1 MGDDGGRGPRPRTG
15 ARTIA
20 LVGPFAS
27 GKTTLLEAIL
37 ARTGA
42 LPRQGTISAGNTAG
56 DASPEARAHA
66 MSVELNAATTEFMG
80 DEYTFL
86 DCPGS
91 TEYTGEAEAVLTAV
105 DCAVVVCEADPKKV
119 PALQLILKR
128 LDDAGVPHMLFLNKI
143 DKADARVRDTIAM
156 LQPASRT
163 PLVLRQLPI
172 WRDGHVAGFI
182 DLALERA
189 FVYRDHAPSETVEI
203 PTDEQAREMEAR
215 FAMLERLADHDDAL
229 MEELLSDIPPPR
241 DQVFG
246 DLVLEMRAGQI
257 CPVFFGSAEE
267 GHGIGRL
274 LKALR
279 HEAPGLD
286 DLHRRLGFSPGGEAV
301 VQVMKTLHTAHGGK
315 VSLVR
320 VLAGEIRDG
329 SLLTGPAGTADRVSG
344 VATPFCGQPR
354 KRDVA
359 RAGDT
364 VALGKL
370 DHARTG
376 NTLWSARAAPV
387 QVADHALPTPVM
399 AFAVRAA
406 ERKDEVKLSAAL
418 AKIVEED
425 PTLTV
430 DVVAETGETLLS
442 GQGEMHLRVALERL
456 AGRYGLTVR
465 TRPPEVAY
473 RETIRGSVSQHGR
486 HKKQSG
492 GHGQF
497 GDVHLEI
504 RPLARGDGLRFS
516 DRITG
521 GVVPKQYIPGV
532 ETGVRDSLRRGPLGF
547 PVVDVEVTLTDGSY
561 HTVDS
566 SDQAFQMAAR
576 LAMREGLAAC
586 SPVLLEPIERVT
598 VACPSEATARV
609 NAILSARR
617 GQLLGFD
624 ARPGWEG
631 WDLVEALLPASEIG
645 DLIVELRSATQGVA
659 RFERRFDHLQEL
671 SGRIADDIVSR
682 HAEAAAA

>member
-1 MGDDGGRGPRPRTG
+1 MGDDGGRGPRPRSG

-27 GKTTLLEAIL
+27 GKTTLLEALL

-42 LPRQGTISAGNTAG
+42 VQRQGSVTAGNTLG

-66 MSVELNAATTEFMG
+66 MSIELNAASTVFMG

-91 TEYTGEAEAVLTAV
+91 TEYAGEAEAVLSGV

-128 LDDAGVPHMLFLNKI
+128 LDDAHVPHMLFLNKI
-143 DKADARVRDTIAM
+143 DKADARVRDTLAM

-163 PLVLRQLPI
+163 PLVLRQIPI

-189 FVYRDHAPSETVEI
+189 FVYRDHAPSETIEI
-203 PTDEQAREMEAR
+203 PSDEVARELEAR
-215 FAMLERLADHDDAL
+215 FAMLERLADHDEAL
-229 MEELLSDIPPPR
+229 MEELLSDVAPPR

-246 DLVLEMRAGQI
+246 DLALEMRAGLI
-257 CPVFFGSAEE
+257 CPVLFGSAEL
-267 GHGIGRL
+267 GHGVGRL

-279 HEAPGLD
+279 HEAPGIDALND
-286 DLHRRLGFSPGGEAV
+286 RLSFVPAGDAV

-315 VSLVR
+315 LSLAR
-320 VLAGEIRDG
+320 VLSGEIRDG
-329 SLLTGPAGTADRVSG
+329 MLLTGPTGTADRVSG
-344 VATPFCGQPR
+344 LGTLFGQQFR
-354 KRDVA
+354 KREVA

-370 DHARTG
+370 EHARTG
-376 NTLWSARAAPV
+376 DTLGSGRLPPDQLAPAAV
-387 QVADHALPTPVM
+387 PTAVM
-399 AFAVRAA
+399 AFALRAA
-406 ERKDEVKLSAAL
+406 DRKDEVKLSAAL
-418 AKIVEED
+418 ARVAEED
-425 PTLTV
+425 PSLIV
-430 DVVAETGETLLS
+430 EVAAETGETLLK

-456 AGRYGLTVR
+456 AGRYGLVVR
-465 TRPPEVAY
+465 TSRPEVAY
-473 RETIRGSVSQHGR
+473 RETIRAGTSQHGR

-504 RPLARGDGLRFS
+504 RPLARGEGIRFR
-516 DRITG
+516 DKITG

-561 HTVDS
+561 HAVDS
-566 SDQAFQMAAR
+566 SDQAFQTAAR
-576 LAMREGLAAC
+576 IAMRDGLPAC
-586 SPVLLEPIERVT
+586 NPVLLEPIEKVT
-598 VACPSEATARV
+598 VACPSDATARV

-624 ARPGWEG
+624 ARPDWRAGTSWRRCCRR
-631 WDLVEALLPASEIG
+631 A
-645 DLIVELRSATQGVA
+645 RSATSSSSCA
-659 RFERRFDHLQEL
+659 RRHR
-671 SGRIADDIVSR
+671 VSPASSTASTTCR
-682 HAEAAAA
+682 S